1 MKALVIFVFLFETHP
16 IYIQKSSWF
25 WYIIQK
31 CSHSIRNNWF
41 CSVIPTF
48 DLTIFILCCKD
59 KTASFV
65 RTLAHDMEFWALKMY
80 ILLKLCVFIS
90 NPLDF
95 LFCVMFS
102 SRSNSENYSCN
113 FLKLCESTTNM
124 MRIYVGY
131 GHQLIELYCENWC

>member
-1 MKALVIFVFLFETHP
+1 MKALVIFVFLLQTHP
-16 IYIQKSSWF
+16 IYIHKNSRF

-31 CSHSIRNNWF
+31 CCHSIRINWF

-65 RTLAHDMEFWALKMY
+65 ITLAHDMEFWALKMY
-80 ILLKLCVFIS
+80 ILLKLCLFIS

-102 SRSNSENYSCN
+102 SCSNSENHYCN
-113 FLKLCESTTNM
+113 FLKLCESAANM
-124 MRIYVGY
+124 MRMYVCY
-131 GHQLIELYCENWC
+131 GHQLIEFCGKNWC